1 MYPKNFLDLTPKEH
15 LKALSSQLVSPQDLK
30 DILEIVNMLGFQ
42 LTLNHRIIYINLNVF
57 S

>member
-1 MYPKNFLDLTPKEH
+1 MYPKNFLDLTPKVH

-42 LTLNHRIIYINLNVF
+42 LTLNHHIIYINLNVF